1 MPLVRKS
8 KRLPRIPANV
18 SLTGRVSTLA
28 VVEARMGVFARAGC
42 MASRNRTLLAVARR
56 GVGMRGW
63 GGVQLQ
69 RGLIPRSNSLQ
80 DGCECQVYVKYAM
93 RAFQNEY

>member
-18 SLTGRVSTLA
+18 SLARKGAEPPLA

-56 GVGMRGW
+56 GSGYEEGVGW
-63 GGVQLQ
+63 GAITK
-69 RGLIPRSNSLQ
+69 RLI
-80 DGCECQVYVKYAM
+80 
-93 RAFQNEY
+93 